1 MTFEFLDM
9 KKKVFVALSTFAQY
23 GSKPLDI
30 LLSADVEFA
39 VNSLGRRLVKEELI
53 QMASGCHGIIA
64 GVEPYDKDVLDAL
77 TELEC
82 ISRCG
87 VGIDNIDHEIARDKG
102 IVIRNTPDV
111 VIQPVAELTIAM
123 IFGLLRRLIFHTVSL
138 CSGKWQKAAGGLL
151 YGKKVGILGLGRI
164 GKRVATILYPIG
176 CEIMASDICPDV
188 FWAKQH
194 NVKIVS
200 IEELLR
206 ESDILSFHLS
216 YTGGNRFVLGRKEI
230 AQMKDGCVIINTSRG
245 CFVDENA
252 IYEALK
258 EGKLGGAGLDVF
270 SEEPYSGPL
279 CELDNVVLTPHIAT
293 LTRESRLNMEIEATI
308 NLLESLGINRYHA

>member
-1 MTFEFLDM
+1 VQNEFLDM

-23 GSKPLDI
+23 GSEPLDM
-30 LLSADVEFA
+30 LTSENVEYTI
-39 VNSLGRRLVKEELI
+39 NNLGRRLVKEELI

-87 VGIDNIDHEIARDKG
+87 VGIDNIDYETARAKG

-123 IFGLLRRLIFHTVSL
+123 IFCLLRRLIFHTVSL
-138 CSGKWQKAAGGLL
+138 RSGKWHKSAGGLL

-164 GKRVATILYPIG
+164 GKRVASILNSIG
-176 CEIMASDICPDV
+176 CEVIASDICPDV
-188 FWAKQH
+188 FWAKEH
-194 NVKIVS
+194 NVRIVS

-206 ESDILSFHLS
+206 ESDILSIHLS
-216 YTGGNRFVLGRKEI
+216 YTGGNRFVLGRKQI
-230 AQMKDGCVIINTSRG
+230 ALMKEGCVIINTSRG
-245 CFVDENA
+245 CFLDENA

-270 SEEPYSGPL
+270 LDEPYRGPL

-308 NLLESLGINRYHA
+308 SLLESLGINIMHT